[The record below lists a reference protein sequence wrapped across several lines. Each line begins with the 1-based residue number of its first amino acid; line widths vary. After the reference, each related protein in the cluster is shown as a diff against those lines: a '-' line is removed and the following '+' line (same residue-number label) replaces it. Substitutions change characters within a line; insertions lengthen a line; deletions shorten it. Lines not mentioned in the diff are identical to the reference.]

1 MFPLENKTLA
11 LKLIYYVA
19 LINNNIKRSELAMPK
34 YAKTLLALILLVFS
48 TQASA
53 QVYKNW
59 GLVFPTSQS
68 GEAQEHFLDAVTYM
82 HLHMF
87 EDAEEQFRM
96 AQRLV
101 PDFAMAYWGEAL
113 TQHRTIWSIHRLDV
127 AREVLA
133 RLGAT
138 PTERAAK
145 APSAREKA
153 LSGGRRDIVR

>member
-1 MFPLENKTLA
+1 
-11 LKLIYYVA
+11 
-19 LINNNIKRSELAMPK
+19 MPQ
-34 YAKTLLALILLVFS
+34 YANSLLALLLLVLS
-48 TQASA
+48 TQTSA
-53 QVYKNW
+53 QIYRNW
-59 GLVFPTSQS
+59 DLVFPTSQS

-87 EDAEEQFRM
+87 EDAEAHFRM
-96 AQRLV
+96 AQTLA

-133 RLGAT
+133 RLGTT
-138 PTERAAK
+138 PTARAAK

-153 LSGGRRDIVR
+153 YLAGRRDIVR